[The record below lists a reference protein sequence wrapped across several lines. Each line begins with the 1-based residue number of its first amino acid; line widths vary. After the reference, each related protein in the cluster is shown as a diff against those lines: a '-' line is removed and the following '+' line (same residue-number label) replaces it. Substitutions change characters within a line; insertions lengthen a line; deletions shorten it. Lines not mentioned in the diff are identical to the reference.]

1 MKQHFTS
8 HIQCQYDDTSRF
20 CGLYTTFMIIFTGIF
35 LVSCAPS
42 NDTIQSSSKT
52 QQPSSTTT
60 YTETSEVS
68 AWGFYNPDHQQYEIG
83 VEEVD
88 ALCSIYTVI
97 SSRNIRASCSNTDWK
112 KVVKEDKNGHQTAV
126 QDDEDVDQNGIYNED
141 KIASTV
147 LYKDEPGFYDF
158 LDMSEMDANI
168 YYGNSISIGES
179 ISVQG
184 FTIENNNGN
193 LIITSPDNKKVRI
206 EKDKIV
212 FYQ

>member
-1 MKQHFTS
+1 MIQNFTS
-8 HIQCQYDDTSRF
+8 HIQQQHDDTPRSRV
-20 CGLYTTFMIIFTGIF
+20 LYIAFMIIFTGIF
-35 LVSCAPS
+35 LISCSPI
-42 NDTIQSSSKT
+42 NDNTQSSSKT
-52 QQPSSTTT
+52 QQSSSITT
-60 YTETSEVS
+60 YTETPEVS
-68 AWGFYNPDHQQYEIG
+68 AWEFYNPDHQEYKIG

-112 KVVKEDKNGHQTAV
+112 KVVKEDKNGHQTVV
-126 QDDEDVDQNGIYNED
+126 QDDEDVDQNGVYNED

-158 LDMSEMDANI
+158 LDMSEMDASI
-168 YYGNSISIGES
+168 YSGNSISIGES

>member
-1 MKQHFTS
+1 
-8 HIQCQYDDTSRF
+8 
-20 CGLYTTFMIIFTGIF
+20 MIIFTMLF
-35 LVSCAPS
+35 LISCSPS
-42 NDTIQSSSKT
+42 NDNVQSSSKT
-52 QQPSSTTT
+52 QQSSPTTT

-68 AWGFYNPDHQQYEIG
+68 AWGFYNPDHQEYEIG

-88 ALCSIYTVI
+88 TLCSIYTVT
-97 SSRNIRASCSNTDWK
+97 SSRNIRAACLNTDWK
-112 KVVKEDKNGHQTAV
+112 KVVKEDKNGHQTVV

-158 LDMSEMDANI
+158 LDMSEMDASI